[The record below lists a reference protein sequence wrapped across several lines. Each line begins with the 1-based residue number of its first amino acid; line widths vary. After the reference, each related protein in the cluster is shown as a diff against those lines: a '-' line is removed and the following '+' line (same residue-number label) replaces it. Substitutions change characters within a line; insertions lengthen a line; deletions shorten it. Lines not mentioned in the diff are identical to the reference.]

1 MNKLYLISQDVNS
14 DYDAY
19 DSAVVCATSTKEAQV
34 MFPFEADEFSAH
46 NEHVRVRDWAPIEDV
61 KVKFIGTTDKY
72 TPGDVVISSLNPE

>member
-1 MNKLYLISQDVNS
+1 MNKLFLISQDVNG

-19 DSAVVCATSTKEAQV
+19 DSAVVCATSTKEAQA
-34 MFPFEADEFSAH
+34 MFPFNADEFSAH

-72 TPGDVVISSLNPE
+72 KPGEVVISSLNPA